1 MKLMFQFADEDFKTE
16 SMIKNLKENKYNWE
30 SQKYIWTINKNS
42 NSLKNQIK
50 DIWYENVIGCIQ
62 KQND

>member
-1 MKLMFQFADEDFKTE
+1 MYFSTKRIKELKDTTMKLIFQFADKDFKTE

-42 NSLKNQIK
+42 NSLKKQI
-50 DIWYENVIGCIQ
+50 
-62 KQND
+62 